1 MEGRE
6 QEIRPCVGMG
16 YCIDSIYAGQAVCI
30 HNPATGRE
38 ATIPHL
44 VPRSAGPRRKVVVV
58 GAGPGGLE
66 AARVAG
72 ERGHEVVVLEAAARP
87 GGQVVLAAALKRR
100 REIIGIVD
108 WRVSECERLGVDLRF
123 NLLAGADDVLS
134 LKPDVVVVAT
144 GGAPNVE
151 FLDSG
156 AEFALTAW
164 DLLSG
169 AGRPSGEVIVY
180 DDNGAHPGLTAAE
193 FVAESGA
200 KLEIVTPERML
211 APDVG
216 GTSYPPYFRAFSR
229 ADARVTLNLRLE
241 SIARRGNRVV
251 GVFHDEYGRRR
262 VEKEA
267 DMIVVE
273 HGAVPVDDLYFELK
287 AGSVNR
293 GEVDYGALVAGR
305 PQTVVRNPGGR
316 YRLFRIGDAVASRN
330 IHAAVYDAIRLM
342 KDI

>member
-1 MEGRE
+1 M
-6 QEIRPCVGMG
+6 
-16 YCIDSIYAGQAVCI
+16 SSFSTAG
-30 HNPATGRE
+30 G
-38 ATIPHL
+38 
-44 VPRSAGPRRKVVVV
+44 
-58 GAGPGGLE
+58 
-66 AARVAG
+66 
-72 ERGHEVVVLEAAARP
+72 
-87 GGQVVLAAALKRR
+87 
-100 REIIGIVD
+100 
-108 WRVSECERLGVDLRF
+108 
-123 NLLAGADDVLS
+123 
-134 LKPDVVVVAT
+134 
-144 GGAPNVE
+144 
-151 FLDSG
+151 
-156 AEFALTAW
+156 EFAVTSW

-169 AGRPSGEVIVY
+169 AARPSGEVIVY

-211 APDVG
+211 APNVG
-216 GTSYPPYFRAFSR
+216 GTSFPPYFRAFSR
-229 ADARVTLNLRLE
+229 AGAKVSLNLRLE

-251 GVFHDEYGRRR
+251 GIFHDEYGQRR

-287 AGSVNR
+287 AGSVNL
-293 GEVDYGALVAGR
+293 GEVDYSALIAGR
-305 PQTVVRNPGGR
+305 PQTVVNNPDGG